1 MSSEKTFLRL
11 ANAGVESL
19 PVYEPGKPVS
29 EVARELGFNSDADLV
44 KLASNEN
51 PLGPSPLAE
60 EAMLAAARSMHRYP
74 DGGAF
79 VLRHALA
86 GKLGVQPNQI
96 IFGNGSNELIEL
108 ACQVWLAAGR
118 SAVVSECSFAVYRMA
133 ALKTGA
139 SVFAAPM
146 RSLTHDPD
154 AMLAAI
160 RPDTSMIF
168 FANPNN
174 PTGTLVEQEAL
185 DRFMERVP
193 DSVTVCFDEAYLE
206 LLEPQLQPDTLKYV
220 REKRKVILLRTFSK
234 AYGLAGLR
242 IGYAIAPADAIT
254 LLNRVRQPFNVN
266 AMAQAAALAALDDEA
281 HVNRTR
287 AVVRTGSDSLMREL
301 DNMGIPFVPSVAN
314 FMLVE
319 VGEGRRI
326 FEALLRQ
333 GVIVRPMDGYGLP
346 RYIRV
351 TIGTRDENE
360 RFIRALSAVMNGVT
374 A

>member
-1 MSSEKTFLRL
+1 
-11 ANAGVESL
+11 
-19 PVYEPGKPVS
+19 
-29 EVARELGFNSDADLV
+29 
-44 KLASNEN
+44 
-51 PLGPSPLAE
+51 
-60 EAMLAAARSMHRYP
+60 
-74 DGGAF
+74 
-79 VLRHALA
+79 
-86 GKLGVQPNQI
+86 
-96 IFGNGSNELIEL
+96 
-108 ACQVWLAAGR
+108 
-118 SAVVSECSFAVYRMA
+118 
-133 ALKTGA
+133 
-139 SVFAAPM
+139 
-146 RSLTHDPD
+146 
-154 AMLAAI
+154 
-160 RPDTSMIF
+160 
-168 FANPNN
+168 
-174 PTGTLVEQEAL
+174 
-185 DRFMERVP
+185 
-193 DSVTVCFDEAYLE
+193 
-206 LLEPQLQPDTLKYV
+206 LQPDTLKYV